1 MEGSE
6 GKGQL
11 TTDDLV
17 DDGTT
22 EPVINIRT
30 FRFNFTL
37 MSEQTLKSKY
47 EIKELELNALLEV
60 TQAIN
65 NNVPEESLY
74 KIYNFTLRSNLNI
87 KKLALFVLDE
97 SWNCKVNFGTKVNL
111 TKAKLPEC
119 FKTVTDVSRCHEF
132 GEGDFYEFDTVVPV
146 AHKKTTLA
154 LVFVGGLANDE
165 IYGNDDAVRFIQALS
180 NIIIVAIENKKLARK
195 QLEQEALRK
204 ELEIASDVQQFLFPE
219 KLPNTDVLKIEA
231 SYLPHDRVGGD
242 YYDYVPINKNQF
254 LICVADVS
262 GKGIPA
268 ALMMSNFQ
276 ASLRTLLRQ
285 TPNLTDIVEALNFQ
299 VLENTKGEKFITFF
313 AAIYDVRLK
322 TMVYVNSGHNP
333 PILWSRK
340 GGIQLL
346 EEGSTVL
353 GAMHPLPFLNEGF
366 LTNLDDFLLF
376 CYTDGLT
383 ETISEQGSEFGVES
397 LLSYFSSDHIFTKD
411 LKTIHQDI
419 IVALDAFKGRNGYHD
434 DITILS
440 CRVG

>member
-1 MEGSE
+1 MP
-6 GKGQL
+6 
-11 TTDDLV
+11 DL
-17 DDGTT
+17 D
-22 EPVINIRT
+22 IKKQ
-30 FRFNFTL
+30 F
-37 MSEQTLKSKY
+37 
-47 EIKELELNALLEV
+47 EIKELELNALLEI

-65 NNVPEESLY
+65 SNLPEESLY

-87 KKLALFVLDE
+87 KKMALFVLDDE
-97 SWNCKVNFGTKVNL
+97 WSCKASFGTDHHFHRSRL
-111 TKAKLPEC
+111 LPQ
-119 FKTVTDVSRCHEF
+119 FKTIQDITHLKEF
-132 GEGDFYEFDTVVPV
+132 EKCDFTEFDIVIPV
-146 AHKKTTLA
+146 THKSNTLA
-154 LVFVGGLANDE
+154 LVFVGGLDKNDPRYE
-165 IYGNDDAVRFIQALS
+165 NEDGIRFIQALS

-195 QLEQEALRK
+195 QLEQEAFRK

-219 KLPNTDVLKIEA
+219 KLPYTDVLKVEA

-242 YYDYVPINKNQF
+242 YYDYIPINKNQF

-276 ASLRTLLRQ
+276 AVLRTLLRQ

-313 AAIYDVRLK
+313 AAIYDIRLK

-333 PILWSRK
+333 PLLWDKKNGLR
-340 GGIQLL
+340 LL

-366 LTNLDDFLLF
+366 VTGLDDFLLF

-383 ETISEQGSEFGVES
+383 ETINEQGQEYGMES
-397 LLSYFSSDHIFTKD
+397 LMKYFQEDHTYTKD
-411 LKTIHQDI
+411 LKVIHQDI
-419 IVALDAFKGRNGYHD
+419 IVALDKFKGKNGYHD

>member
-1 MEGSE
+1 MQELS
-6 GKGQL
+6 
-11 TTDDLV
+11 
-17 DDGTT
+17 
-22 EPVINIRT
+22 
-30 FRFNFTL
+30 
-37 MSEQTLKSKY
+37 LKSKY

-65 NNVPEESLY
+65 NNVPEDSLY

-87 KKLALFVLDE
+87 KKLALFVLDDR
-97 SWNCKVNFGTKVNL
+97 WNCKVCFGTNSNFMR
-111 TKAKLPEC
+111 TELPEYY
-119 FKTVTDVSRCHEF
+119 KTLNGISSIKTDESEY
-132 GEGDFYEFDTVVPV
+132 EEFDIVIPV

-154 LVFVGGLANDE
+154 LVFVGGF
-165 IYGNDDAVRFIQALS
+165 YKDDSRYESEDAIKFIQALS

-204 ELEIASDVQQFLFPE
+204 ELEIASDVQQFLFPK
-219 KLPNTDVLKIEA
+219 KLPNTPVLKLEA

-242 YYDYVPINKNQF
+242 YYDYIPINKNQF

-276 ASLRTLLRQ
+276 ASLHTLLRQ
-285 TPNLTDIVEALNFQ
+285 TPNLRDIIEALNFQ
-299 VLENTKGEKFITFF
+299 VMENTKGEKFITFF
-313 AAIYDVRLK
+313 AAIYDINLK
-322 TMVYVNSGHNP
+322 TMVFVNAGHNP
-333 PILWSRK
+333 PILYDKK
-340 GGIQLL
+340 GIRLL

-366 LTNLDDFLLF
+366 ITDLEDFFLF

-383 ETISEQGSEFGVES
+383 ETLNEQGKEFSQET
-397 LLSYFSSDHIFTKD
+397 LLNYFSQDKTHQKD

-419 IVALDAFKGRNGYHD
+419 IVALDTFKGRNAYHD
-434 DITILS
+434 DITMLS

>member
-1 MEGSE
+1 ME
-6 GKGQL
+6 L
-11 TTDDLV
+11 LDL
-17 DDGTT
+17 
-22 EPVINIRT
+22 RKQ
-30 FRFNFTL
+30 F
-37 MSEQTLKSKY
+37 
-47 EIKELELNALLEV
+47 EIKELELNALLEI

-65 NNVPEESLY
+65 SNLSEDSLY

-87 KKLALFVLDE
+87 RKLALFVLDDE
-97 SWNCKVNFGTKVNL
+97 WECKVQFGTTCNYHEVKL
-111 TKAKLPEC
+111 LPE
-119 FKTVTDVSRCHEF
+119 FKTIQNISHLRTFKDCEF
-132 GEGDFYEFDTVVPV
+132 REFDLIIPV
-146 AHKKTTLA
+146 AHKSHTLA
-154 LVFVGGLANDE
+154 LVFVGGLERNAISYESED
-165 IYGNDDAVRFIQALS
+165 GVKFIQALS

-219 KLPNTDVLKIEA
+219 RLPNTTMLKVEA

-242 YYDYVPINKNQF
+242 YYDYIPINKNQF

-276 ASLRTLLRQ
+276 ASLRTLVRL
-285 TPNLTDIVEALNFQ
+285 TPNLVDIIEALNYQ

-313 AAIYDVRLK
+313 AAIYDLTLK
-322 TMVYVNSGHNP
+322 TMIYVNSGHNP
-333 PILWSRK
+333 PILWDKKHGLR
-340 GGIQLL
+340 LL

-366 LTNLDDFLLF
+366 ITDLDDFLLF

-383 ETISEQGSEFGVES
+383 ETVNEDGNQYGVEK
-397 LLSYFSSDHIFTKD
+397 LINYFESDHTYMKN

-419 IVALDAFKGRNGYHD
+419 IVSLDQFKGRNGYND

>member
-1 MEGSE
+1 ME
-6 GKGQL
+6 L
-11 TTDDLV
+11 LDL
-17 DDGTT
+17 
-22 EPVINIRT
+22 RKQ
-30 FRFNFTL
+30 F
-37 MSEQTLKSKY
+37 
-47 EIKELELNALLEV
+47 EIKELELNALLEI

-65 NNVPEESLY
+65 SNLSEDSLY

-87 KKLALFVLDE
+87 RKLALFVLDDE
-97 SWNCKVNFGTKVNL
+97 WECKVQFGTTCNYNEVKL
-111 TKAKLPEC
+111 LPE
-119 FKTVTDVSRCHEF
+119 FKTIQNISHLRAFKDCEF
-132 GEGDFYEFDTVVPV
+132 KEFDIIIPV
-146 AHKKTTLA
+146 AHKSNTLA
-154 LVFVGGLANDE
+154 LVFVGGLDR
-165 IYGNDDAVRFIQALS
+165 DAISYESEDGIKFIQALS

-219 KLPNTDVLKIEA
+219 RLPNTGKLKVEA

-242 YYDYVPINKNQF
+242 YYDYIPINKNQF

-276 ASLRTLLRQ
+276 ASLRTLVRL
-285 TPNLTDIVEALNFQ
+285 TPNLVDIIEALNYQ

-313 AAIYDVRLK
+313 AAIYDLALK

-333 PILWSRK
+333 PILWDKKHGLR
-340 GGIQLL
+340 LL
-346 EEGSTVL
+346 EDGSTVL

-366 LTNLDDFLLF
+366 LTDLDDFLLF

-383 ETISEQGSEFGVES
+383 ETVSEDGKQYGVEK
-397 LLSYFSSDHIFTKD
+397 LISYFESDHTYMKN

-419 IVALDAFKGRNGYHD
+419 IVSLDQFKGRNGYND

>member
-1 MEGSE
+1 
-6 GKGQL
+6 
-11 TTDDLV
+11 
-17 DDGTT
+17 
-22 EPVINIRT
+22 
-30 FRFNFTL
+30 
-37 MSEQTLKSKY
+37 MSELSIKSKF
-47 EIKELELNALLEV
+47 EIKELELNALLEI

-65 NNVPEESLY
+65 SNLPEESLY

-87 KKLALFVLDE
+87 EKLALFVLDDE
-97 SWNCKVNFGTKVNL
+97 WDCKVTFGTKKRFNRADL
-111 TKAKLPEC
+111 LPE
-119 FKTVTDVSRCHEF
+119 FKTIQDITHLKNFKEC
-132 GEGDFYEFDTVVPV
+132 DFTVFDLIIPV
-146 AHKKTTLA
+146 AHKDKTLA
-154 LVFVGGLANDE
+154 LVFVGGLDKRDA
-165 IYGNDDAVRFIQALS
+165 YSHDDGIKFIQALS
-180 NIIIVAIENKKLARK
+180 NIIIVAIENKKLARR
-195 QLEQEALRK
+195 QLEQEAFRK

-219 KLPNTDVLKIEA
+219 KLPNTDMLKVEA
-231 SYLPHDRVGGD
+231 SYLPHDHIGGD
-242 YYDYVPINKNQF
+242 YYDYIPINKNQF

-285 TPNLTDIVEALNFQ
+285 TPNLTDIIEALNFQ

-313 AAIYDVRLK
+313 AAIYDIRLK

-333 PILWSRK
+333 PLLWTK
-340 GGIQLL
+340 KNGIRLL

-366 LTNLDDFLLF
+366 VTGLDEFLLF

-383 ETISEQGSEFGVES
+383 ETIDADGHEYGVNRVID
-397 LLSYFSSDHIFTKD
+397 YFSQPETYVKD

-419 IVALDAFKGRNGYHD
+419 IVSLDQFKGRMGYHD